1 MNDLFL
7 PGSIEDKTTLSQWL
21 HYLATIHH
29 RPIDMSLDR
38 VFAVAQR
45 MGLQKSFK
53 TITVTGTNGKGSTAV
68 ALNSILQHAGYHVGL
83 YTSPHLLRYNER
95 ICINSRACSD
105 EDIMAAFAIVET
117 ARQQTTLTFFE
128 FSTLAALWLFQEAAI
143 DVAVLEVGLGGR
155 LDAVNIVDTDCA
167 VITNVAIEHTH
178 YLGLTREAIALEK
191 AGIMRPQRPAVFG
204 EYDVPATLWQ
214 HAQALDV
221 PLAVLGRH
229 FNYICLDHHW
239 RFLMKN
245 SDFNLPYPPLSGEHQ
260 LRNAGLAIAA
270 LLSMQNEM
278 PVKPEAMASGL
289 QNMFI
294 PARLQRIADQ
304 PIIYVDVAHN
314 PHAVSVL
321 TQTLPKPPRL
331 VRTIAVF
338 AALDDKDIESMAMIM
353 APFVDIWHV
362 SQCSVPRAASLE
374 RITAAIEGTG
384 TRAISVFPT
393 IGRAFAA
400 AKCLASPADCI
411 VVFGSFHTVAEVLQD
426 GGV

>member
-1 MNDLFL
+1 
-7 PGSIEDKTTLSQWL
+7 
-21 HYLATIHH
+21 
-29 RPIDMSLDR
+29 
-38 VFAVAQR
+38 
-45 MGLQKSFK
+45 LQKAFK
-53 TITVTGTNGKGSTAV
+53 TITVTGTNGKGSTAA
-68 ALNSILQHAGYHVGL
+68 ALNSILQHAGYRVGL

-95 ICINSRACSD
+95 ICINGQACSD
-105 EDIMAAFAIVET
+105 ADIMEAFAIVES

-128 FSTLAALWLFQEAAI
+128 FSTLAALWLFQKAAI

-191 AGIMRPQRPAVFG
+191 AGIMRPKRPAVFG
-204 EYDVPATLWQ
+204 EDDVPAALWQ

-221 PLAVLGRH
+221 PLAILGRH
-229 FNYICLDHHW
+229 FNYVLVDDHW
-239 RFLMKN
+239 RFFMNN
-245 SDFNLPYPPLSGEHQ
+245 SNFNLPYPPLSGEHQ
-260 LRNAGLAIAA
+260 LRNASLAVAA
-270 LLSMQNEM
+270 LLSMQSEI
-278 PVKPEAMASGL
+278 PVEPEAMAAGL

-321 TQTLPKPPRL
+321 TQTLPKPPHVARI
-331 VRTIAVF
+331 IAVF

-374 RITAAIEGTG
+374 RITTAIEGAG
-384 TRAISVFPT
+384 ARKISTFPS
-393 IGRAFAA
+393 IARAFAA
-400 AKCLASPADCI
+400 AKYLASPADCI